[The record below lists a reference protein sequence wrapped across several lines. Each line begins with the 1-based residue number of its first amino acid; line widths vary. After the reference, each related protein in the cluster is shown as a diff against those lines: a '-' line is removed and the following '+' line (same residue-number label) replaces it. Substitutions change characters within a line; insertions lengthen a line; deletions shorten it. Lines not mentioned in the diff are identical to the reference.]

1 MKLTDNTILMTGGG
15 SGIGRAMA
23 EAFHQRGNKVII
35 AGRTQKT
42 LDEVT
47 EANPGIES
55 LRLDIGDAGSIQSL
69 AATLTEKYPA
79 LNVVI
84 HMAGIMQN
92 EYLQNTEA
100 ALKVA
105 EATVGTNLLGPIR
118 LTEALLPTLLKQPAS
133 AILTVT
139 SGLAYVPLFMTPTYC
154 ATKAAIHSYTQSLRF
169 QLQDTPVQ
177 VIELVPPYVQTGLM
191 GERQAEDPNAM
202 PLADY
207 VSETLHLLETQPDA
221 AEILVERVKMQRFAE
236 REGEYDSFY
245 PQFNVTMAKARH
257 EEWEELAKE

>member
-1 MKLTDNTILMTGGG
+1 MKLTDNTLLITGGN

-23 EAFHQRGNKVII
+23 EAFHKRGNKVII

-55 LRLDIGDAGSIQSL
+55 LRLDIGDAGSIKAF

-79 LNVVI
+79 LNAVI

-92 EYLQNTEA
+92 EYLQDPEA
-100 ALKVA
+100 ALEVA
-105 EATVGTNLLGPIR
+105 EATVATNLLGPIR
-118 LTEALLPTLLKQPAS
+118 LTEALLPALLKQPAA
-133 AILTVT
+133 AILTVS

-154 ATKAAIHSYTQSLRF
+154 ATKAAVHSYTQSLRF
-169 QLQDTPVQ
+169 QLKDTSVQ
-177 VIELVPPYVQTGLM
+177 VIELIPPYVQTSLM
-191 GERQAEDPNAM
+191 GERQSEDPNAM

-207 VSETLHLLETQPDA
+207 VSETMHLLETQPDA

-236 REGEYDSFY
+236 REGKYDAFY
-245 PQFNVTMAKARH
+245 SQFNSTMAKARH
-257 EEWEELAKE
+257 EEWERLAKK

>member
-1 MKLTDNTILMTGGG
+1 MQITNNTLLITGGN

-23 EAFHQRGNKVII
+23 EAFHKRGNQVII

-55 LRLDIGDAGSIQSL
+55 LRLDIGDAGSIKAF
-69 AATLTEKYPA
+69 AAALTGKYPA

-92 EYLQNTEA
+92 EYLQNPEA
-100 ALKVA
+100 ALEVA
-105 EATVGTNLLGPIR
+105 EATVATNLLGPIR
-118 LTEALLPTLLKQPAS
+118 LTEALLPALLKQPAS

-177 VIELVPPYVQTGLM
+177 VIELIPPYVQTTLM
-191 GERQAEDPNAM
+191 GERQSEDPNAM

-207 VSETLHLLETQPDA
+207 VSETMHLLETQPDA

-236 REGEYDSFY
+236 REGKYDTFY
-245 PQFNVTMAKARH
+245 PQFNATMAKARY
-257 EEWEELAKE
+257 EEWETLAKK